1 MKQKDYEQ
9 FLQLTTKRERELQK
23 EVDGFIIAAMTEA
36 ENGDLVIAGELMR
49 EAAKIVTETVE
60 YDNLCNRANA
70 EINAIVGQFEAD
82 LRPIGGMYGA

>member
-49 EAAKIVTETVE
+49 EAARIITKTVE

-70 EINAIVGQFEAD
+70 EINALVERLEVD
-82 LRPIGGMYGA
+82 LRPVGGLCD

>member
-36 ENGDLVIAGELMR
+36 ENGDLLIAGELMR
-49 EAAKIVTETVE
+49 EAARIVTETVE
-60 YDNLCNRANA
+60 HDNECNRVNA
-70 EINAIVGQFEAD
+70 DINALVERLEAD
-82 LRPIGGMYGA
+82 LRPIGGLHD